1 MSKHNMLLGYA
12 RGKVGSL
19 VFARLKGQQ
28 ITRAYNPS
36 PNDRKTNKQ
45 MTQRVK
51 LPALVAFYQ
60 QNKSFFPF
68 SFTSKKETQSDY
80 NAFVSAN
87 LKLADVPY
95 YDKGLIAKG
104 YPVVGPYLGTDGAVS
119 EVACSFGYLQNGAGT
134 GTVNNAVG
142 IKTSIQMPSDFSFAQ
157 YPMLGTFSIAEFSQA
172 VIQQNPDIHNGD
184 MLTFYLVAWPCVLNG
199 GVVDI
204 DQLNDPNIIAYAQ
217 ITLDINSQD
226 SAVTFALKFTYRNVV
241 NNLYLLTNNVGNLC
255 LASKPFADVQS
266 SSYNPTDFETNTYVN
281 LAMSVCCVVSRN
293 TGVQQVSRSRFALS
307 PVAETYYQKVNSSAS
322 MANAILSYGATGE
335 ALLENKETSFIS
347 GKLTTKTA
355 PFGDNTAGV
364 GNCIMDLSAESNPQY
379 FTIDSLTE
387 CTEPF
392 NVELYVEGGEEPYAT
407 FDNVMFG
414 QRLRVPAGYGL
425 YLVSVVQSGITTSS
439 TGSVTAEYY
448 K

>member
-1 MSKHNMLLGYA
+1 MLLGYA

-68 SFTSKKETQSDY
+68 SFTSKKATQSDY

-119 EVACSFGYLQNGAGT
+119 EVACSFGYLQNGAGEGGINT
-134 GTVNNAVG
+134 AVG
-142 IKTSIQMPSDFSFAQ
+142 VKTSIIMPSDFTFGKF
-157 YPMLGTFSIAEFSQA
+157 PMLGTFAISEFSQA
-172 VIQQNPDIHNGD
+172 VIAQNPDIQNGD
-184 MLTFYLVAWPCVLNG
+184 MLTFYLVAWPSVLNG
-199 GVVDI
+199 GVI
-204 DQLNDPNIIAYAQ
+204 DVNQLNIPNIIASCQ
-217 ITLDINSQD
+217 ITLDVNSQE
-226 SAVTFALKFTYRNVV
+226 SAVNFGLKFAYKNIN

-255 LASKPFADVQS
+255 MASKPFADVQG
-266 SSYNPTDFETNTYVN
+266 SSYKPTDFETSTYAN

-335 ALLENKETSFIS
+335 ALLENKQTSFIS
-347 GKLTTKTA
+347 GKLTAKTV

-364 GNCIMDLSAESNPQY
+364 GNCIIDLSAEANPQY

-387 CTEPF
+387 CAEPF
-392 NVELYVEGGEEPYAT
+392 KVELYVEGGETPYAT
-407 FDNVMFG
+407 FDNVSFG

-425 YLVSVVQSGITTSS
+425 YLVSVVQQGITTSS
-439 TGSVTAEYY
+439 GGSVTAEYY
-448 K
+448 E